1 MPEQS
6 KSDFEATEDPVLNA
20 FMATEEFE
28 EWQDFGDDADKI
40 WGDENLEKV
49 EVPTAWL
56 RRVLPEIRS
65 SPLIFSAMVEVWNRE
80 CDRLGMPERKMKGA
94 LERKKGKPPLEA
106 TDDGNDEPF

>member
-1 MPEQS
+1 MSKQS
-6 KSDFEATEDPVLNA
+6 ESDFQATQDREDPVLNA

-40 WGDENLEKV
+40 WEDENLDKV

-80 CDRLGMPERKMKGA
+80 CDRLGMPERKMKSTPQRA
-94 LERKKGKPPLEA
+94 EE
-106 TDDGNDEPF
+106 DGNDGPF

>member
-6 KSDFEATEDPVLNA
+6 KSDFEATEDREDPVLNA

-40 WGDENLEKV
+40 WEDENLEKV

-65 SPLIFSAMVEVWNRE
+65 MVEVWNRE
-80 CDRLGMPERKMKGA
+80 CDRVGMPERKMKGTPQGA
-94 LERKKGKPPLEA
+94 EEA
-106 TDDGNDEPF
+106 GNDGPF